1 MAGNTMKSLPLLV
14 FNTFMNRL
22 ARKQVGALITLETVI
37 NKKYSFHVGANE
49 SKA

>member
-22 ARKQVGALITLETVI
+22 AV
-37 NKKYSFHVGANE
+37 
-49 SKA
+49 KAEGVDFTGSRVQ